1 MTEKQ
6 ASDMINSRGDYQ
18 VVSLVEKDGDGYIFS
33 CKLEDGTII
42 EVGAY
47 PPNLVLPIPESENGC
62 ARRQRP

>member
-47 PPNLVLPIPESENGC
+47 PPNLVLPIPE
-62 ARRQRP
+62 